1 MGIRNPDLNPISD
14 NVAPPIGLEPMTD
27 WLTATK
33 GSSPL
38 DHSGRAFVITDSV
51 LDSFAMFCRVDL
63 QRANNTVKMH
73 INALRRYTREMGNA
87 IDATKIRS
95 WLFRYRNQNVNP
107 RTYRWFLCAIKVFC
121 RDYLKK
127 AEWVQTLKFPRI
139 DLKLITRLPSKEELK
154 QFFNALPH
162 DKAKAI
168 FLLYCSSGLRK
179 SEIFN
184 ATINSETR
192 AITPNNHEQYSTK
205 NSYVSFYNKETENLL
220 KQINYDL
227 RVSEVSIRRWFK
239 TAYNITGIKITPQ
252 MLRQWFCVEMTDLGV
267 SDRYIDCFC
276 GRTPH
281 SILAR
286 HYTDY
291 SPKKLKEIY
300 DKANLNVLQQTLI

>member
-1 MGIRNPDLNPISD
+1 MRKLVLD
-14 NVAPPIGLEPMTD
+14 NVVAPPIGLEPMTD
-27 WLTATK
+27 WLTAMN
-33 GSSPL
+33 GNILSDSS
-38 DHSGRAFVITDSV
+38 SKAFTITNSV
-51 LDSFAMFCRVDL
+51 LENFAMFCRVDL
-63 QRANNTVKMH
+63 QRADKTVKMH
-73 INALRRYTREMGNA
+73 INALKRYTREMGST
-87 IDATKIRS
+87 IDATKIRN
-95 WLFRYRNQNVNP
+95 WLFKYRNRNVNP

-127 AEWVQTLKFPRI
+127 TEWVQTLKFPRI

-162 DKAKAI
+162 NKAKAI

-184 ATINSETR
+184 ATINPETR

-205 NSYVSFYNKETENLL
+205 NSYVSFYNTETEILL
-220 KQINYDL
+220 KQIDYDL
-227 RVSEVSIRRWFK
+227 GVSEVSIRRWFK
-239 TAYNITGIKITPQ
+239 TACNKTGIKITPQ

-300 DKANLNVLQQTLI
+300 DKADLNVLQQTL

>member
-1 MGIRNPDLNPISD
+1 MTVVESFLEI
-14 NVAPPIGLEPMTD
+14 VAPPIGLEPMTD
-27 WLTATK
+27 WLTAIK
-33 GSSPL
+33 GSIPL
-38 DHSGRAFVITDSV
+38 NPSGGAFTITDSV
-51 LDSFAMFCRVDL
+51 LDSFGMFCRVDL
-63 QRANNTVKMH
+63 QRSNKTIKMH
-73 INALRRYTREMGNA
+73 INALRRYTREMGNT
-87 IDATKIRS
+87 IDATKIRV
-95 WLFRYRNQNVNP
+95 WLFKYRNKNVNP

-121 RDYLKK
+121 RDYLKR

-139 DLKLITRLPSKEELK
+139 DLKLITQLPSKEELR
-154 QFFNALPH
+154 QFFNALPQ

-179 SEIFN
+179 SEIFD

-205 NSYVSFYNKETENLL
+205 NSYISFYNKETEEYL
-220 KQINYDL
+220 KRIGFN
-227 RVSEVSIRRWFK
+227 VNASEISIRRWFK
-239 TAYNITGIKITPQ
+239 IAYNKTGTKITPQ
-252 MLRQWFCVEMTDLGV
+252 MLRQWFCVAMTDLGV

-291 SPKKLKEIY
+291 SPKKLKEVY
-300 DKANLNVLQQTLI
+300 DKANLSLFS

>member
-1 MGIRNPDLNPISD
+1 MPICPVFLTSST
-14 NVAPPIGLEPMTD
+14 VKAPPIGLEPMTD
-27 WLTATK
+27 WLTAMK
-33 GSSPL
+33 GSMLLESS
-38 DHSGRAFVITDSV
+38 DKAFTITDSA

-63 QRANNTVKMH
+63 QRADKTVKMH
-73 INALRRYTREMGNA
+73 INALRCYTKEMGNT
-87 IDATKIRS
+87 IDAYRIRT
-95 WLFRYRNQNVNP
+95 WLFKYRSKNVNP

-121 RDYLKK
+121 RDYLKR

-139 DLKLITRLPSKEELK
+139 DLKLITQLPSREELE
-154 QFFNALPH
+154 QFFNALPQ

-184 ATINSETR
+184 ATINPETR

-205 NSYVSFYNKETENLL
+205 NSYVSFYNKETEEYL
-220 KQINYDL
+220 KRIGFN
-227 RVSEVSIRRWFK
+227 VNASEISVRRWFK
-239 TAYNITGIKITPQ
+239 IAYNKTGIKITPQ
-252 MLRQWFCVEMTDLGV
+252 MLRQWFCVAMTDLGV

-300 DKANLNVLQQTLI
+300 DKAKLSLFSN

>member
-1 MGIRNPDLNPISD
+1 
-14 NVAPPIGLEPMTD
+14 MTD

-33 GSSPL
+33 GNVPL
-38 DHSGRAFVITDSV
+38 TPSTIAFTITDSV
-51 LDSFAMFCRVDL
+51 LDGFAMFCRVDL
-63 QRANNTVKMH
+63 QRANKTVKMH

-87 IDATKIRS
+87 MDANRIRM
-95 WLFRYRNQNVNP
+95 WLFKYRNNNTNP

-127 AEWVQTLKFPRI
+127 GEWVATLKFPRI
-139 DLKLITRLPSKEELK
+139 DLKLITQLPSKDELK
-154 QFFNALPH
+154 QFFNALPN

-179 SEIFN
+179 SEIFD
-184 ATINSETR
+184 ATINPETR

-205 NSYVSFYNKETENLL
+205 NSYVSFYNTETEALL

-227 RVSEVSIRRWFK
+227 RASEVSIRRWFK
-239 TAYNITGIKITPQ
+239 TAYNKTGVKITPQ
-252 MLRQWFCVEMTDLGV
+252 MLRQWFCVAMTDLGV

-291 SPKKLKEIY
+291 SPKKLKEVY
-300 DKANLNVLQQTLI
+300 DKANLTVLQQAIS